1 MSAITI
7 GGDLIHYE
15 KLGRGRPVILM
26 HGWIGSWRYWIPVMQ
41 HLHLKYSVYT
51 LDLPGFGDSAKNPAR
66 YAVPRMTDILVQ
78 FLDQLAIPKAAFL
91 CHGLGALVAAEFAQ
105 RFPDRAARM
114 MLVSLPLFDPGDLSD
129 RVPTGQRVA
138 LTANS
143 IDATIP
149 SVTGGTGA
157 LSMDAT
163 IPSATGS
170 SRNLDATIPSGSS
183 SNIDATIPNRGSIT
197 SSSDAQTFVRPEV
210 DREKLLERMR
220 EMQAARAANPI
231 PSAAT
236 PNPLLDLF
244 TGKTP
249 QALLD
254 KTIKRAEPVY
264 DKLKVDVDKTDF
276 RVLESSANGYEAGR
290 MLDNLRRI
298 NSPLCVV
305 HGADDPLLPA
315 PNEEVWNYLN
325 VEKEQTFV
333 PITLPGV
340 RHFPML
346 EFEGF
351 PMLIN
356 DFLDVAEV
364 SKLEVR
370 GRWRRRSR

>member
-1 MSAITI
+1 
-7 GGDLIHYE
+7 
-15 KLGRGRPVILM
+15 
-26 HGWIGSWRYWIPVMQ
+26 MQ

-51 LDLPGFGDSAKNPAR
+51 LDLPGFGDSAKNPSR
-66 YAVPRMTDILVQ
+66 YAVGRMTDILVQ

-114 MLVSLPLFDPGDLSD
+114 MLVSLPLFDPGDLAD
-129 RVPTGQRVA
+129 RVPAGQRIM
-138 LTANS
+138 LTANQIDATIPS
-143 IDATIP
+143 ASGGTGALSLDATIPSVTSSSRNIDATIP
-149 SVTGGTGA
+149 SVSSGT
-157 LSMDAT
+157 L
-163 IPSATGS
+163 
-170 SRNLDATIPSGSS
+170 NLDATIP
-183 SNIDATIPNRGSIT
+183 NRSVLSPG
-197 SSSDAQTFVRPEV
+197 SDAPTFIRPEV
-210 DREKLLERMR
+210 DRERLLERMR
-220 EMQAARAANPI
+220 EMQAARATNPTPN
-231 PSAAT
+231 PST

-244 TGKTP
+244 VGKTP
-249 QALLD
+249 QMLLD
-254 KTIKRAEPVY
+254 KTIKRSESVY

-276 RVLESSANGYEAGR
+276 RVLESSVNGYEAGR

-315 PNEEVWNYLN
+315 PNEEVWTYLSVN
-325 VEKEQTFV
+325 KEETFV
-333 PITLPGV
+333 PITMPGV

-351 PMLIN
+351 PLLIT
-356 DFLDVAEV
+356 DFLDIGEV

>member
-51 LDLPGFGDSAKNPAR
+51 LDLPGFGDSAKNPSR
-66 YAVPRMTDILVQ
+66 YAVGRMTDILVQ

-114 MLVSLPLFDPGDLSD
+114 MLVSLPLFDPGDLAD
-129 RVPTGQRVA
+129 RVPAGERIM
-138 LTANS
+138 LTANQIPDATIPS
-143 IDATIP
+143 ASGGTGALSLDATIP
-149 SVTGGTGA
+149 SV
-157 LSMDAT
+157 
-163 IPSATGS
+163 S
-170 SRNLDATIPSGSS
+170 SGNLNLDATIP
-183 SNIDATIPNRGSIT
+183 NRSVLSPG
-197 SSSDAQTFVRPEV
+197 SDAPTFIRPEV
-210 DREKLLERMR
+210 DRERLLERMR
-220 EMQAARAANPI
+220 EMQAARATNPI
-231 PSAAT
+231 PNPSL

-249 QALLD
+249 QMLLD
-254 KTIKRAEPVY
+254 KTIKRSEPVY

-276 RVLESSANGYEAGR
+276 RVLESSVNGYEAGR

-298 NSPLCVV
+298 NTPLCVV

-325 VEKEQTFV
+325 VNKEETFV
-333 PITLPGV
+333 AITMPGV

-346 EFEGF
+346 EFDGF
-351 PMLIN
+351 PLLIT
-356 DFLDVAEV
+356 DFLDIAEV

-370 GRWRRRSR
+370 GRWRRRTR